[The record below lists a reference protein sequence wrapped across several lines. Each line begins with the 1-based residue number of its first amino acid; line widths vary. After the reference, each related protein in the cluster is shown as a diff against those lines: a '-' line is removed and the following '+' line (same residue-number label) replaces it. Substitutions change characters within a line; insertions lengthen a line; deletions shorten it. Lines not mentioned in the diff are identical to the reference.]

1 MRLVPARPADAPAMA
16 VAHADSFEDSWSA
29 GDIAALLASP
39 GAFAILVRDDADAIA
54 AFALARAAA
63 DEAELLTL
71 AVTPGVRR
79 QGLGAALVEAVAGA
93 AAAGGARRLIL
104 EVAAD
109 NTAALALYRR
119 AGFAPVGARA
129 AYYRRVGGASD
140 ALVFARDLTRD
151 LNSPPA

>member
-1 MRLVPARPADAPAMA
+1 MA
-16 VAHADSFEDSWSA
+16 ATHAESFEDGWSA
-29 GDIAALLASP
+29 DDIAALLGSP
-39 GAFAILVRDDADAIA
+39 GAFAILVRDDADFVL

-71 AVTPGVRR
+71 AVAPGVRQR
-79 QGLGAALVEAVAGA
+79 GLGSALVEAVAGA
-93 AAAGGARRLIL
+93 AAAGGARRLFL

-129 AYYRRVGGASD
+129 AYYRRTRGAAD
-140 ALVFARDLTRD
+140 ALVFARDL
-151 LNSPPA
+151 NSPPA